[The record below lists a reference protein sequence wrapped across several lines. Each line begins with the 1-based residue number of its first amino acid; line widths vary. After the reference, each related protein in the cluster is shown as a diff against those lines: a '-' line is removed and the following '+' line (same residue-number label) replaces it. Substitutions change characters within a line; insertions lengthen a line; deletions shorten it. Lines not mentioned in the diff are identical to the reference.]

1 MDNLWQGIGVAS
13 QQLGEVNYT
22 PGIDIDET
30 YMPTDQQ
37 LNNFTPESSGSYWA
51 RIIAYCE
58 EHNCPRSKSSL
69 QHRWGD
75 IQKDTS
81 RFCGFYAEVE
91 RKNQSGK
98 SEDDKVKDALQM
110 YEGIVESTFKFI
122 HCWYMLRNEMKWNE
136 WLASMSASNGEQ
148 STELAKASTDATLP
162 PRIDRPNGRDRAKK
176 PRTSS
181 TASSAC
187 LEVLQKMPMDRN
199 AYEVRVEAA
208 TKEEAKDI
216 ASRSDRKL
224 ALQEEQLQVQKDQ
237 VQIQRELLELQK
249 ADREERVMSMDLEKL
264 SPWVQDYYINKQKQI
279 SAMSLRGD
287 GSSGPRGQ

>member
-1 MDNLWQGIGVAS
+1 MQ
-13 QQLGEVNYT
+13 
-22 PGIDIDET
+22 
-30 YMPTDQQ
+30 
-37 LNNFTPESSGSYWA
+37 
-51 RIIAYCE
+51 
-58 EHNCPRSKSSL
+58 
-69 QHRWGD
+69 
-75 IQKDTS
+75 
-81 RFCGFYAEVE
+81 
-91 RKNQSGK
+91 
-98 SEDDKVKDALQM
+98 VKDALQM
-110 YEGIVESTFKFI
+110 YEGIVETTFKFI

-136 WLASMSASNGEQ
+136 WLASMSGSNGEQ
-148 STELAKASTDATLP
+148 STEPAKASTDATLP

-181 TASSAC
+181 TASSTC
-187 LEVLQKMPMDRN
+187 LEVLQKMSMDSN

-249 ADREERVMSMDLEKL
+249 EDREERVMSIDLEKL
-264 SPWVQDYYINKQKQI
+264 SPWVQEYYINKQKQI